1 MASNTTNKTR
11 VQVPLEQGTYE
22 RVTQLAEDNR
32 RTLGAMCVELIEH
45 ALESEQF
52 KAAEEGRIKER
63 FKTDTVIGA
72 INGVDLDRDKLRKLM
87 KLLEAID

>member
-11 VQVPLEQGTYE
+11 IQVPLEQGTYE
-22 RVTQLAEDNR
+22 RVTQLAECNR

-52 KAAEEGRIKER
+52 KEDVASKIKGM
-63 FKTDTVIGA
+63 FKSDTVGA
-72 INGVDLDRDKLRKLM
+72 AIEGVDLDRDKLRKLM

>member
-11 VQVPLEQGTYE
+11 IQVPLEQGTYE
-22 RVTQLAEDNR
+22 RVTQLAEGNR

-52 KAAEEGRIKER
+52 KRDVASKIKEM
-63 FKTDTVIGA
+63 FKSDTVGA
-72 INGVDLDRDKLRKLM
+72 AIEGVDLDRDKLRKLM